1 MLASVVPGTV
11 WCRYGQCPSC
21 VLADTIPCSNRTML
35 DAEWL
40 LLRLISFC
48 RAHQRQS
55 THTHTHSLTLAR
67 TCAFV
72 YPHLCSPLLGASP
85 ASAYATWVPNG
96 QANLSHGDTPHQTRS
111 LLFQSPIQPTSP
123 VKARP
128 SASLLARPGM
138 PGWRVG
144 SPVAIPTSPRGLMLP
159 GRR

>member
-55 THTHTHSLTLAR
+55 THTHSLTHTCTHVRLCVPPFVQPPAGCLPSQRVRHLGAQRPSKPVTWGHAAPDTQPAVSEPHPAHQPREGPSFCLSLGTAGHAR
-67 TCAFV
+67 V
-72 YPHLCSPLLGASP
+72 EGWQPRGHPHLSQGAD
-85 ASAYATWVPNG
+85 AAW
-96 QANLSHGDTPHQTRS
+96 
-111 LLFQSPIQPTSP
+111 
-123 VKARP
+123 
-128 SASLLARPGM
+128 
-138 PGWRVG
+138 
-144 SPVAIPTSPRGLMLP
+144 
-159 GRR
+159 